1 MRAELTEVD
10 FRKVSE
16 FTESKQRVEHE
27 AVKSRQ
33 IRKFERLKNERN
45 KTVNSAKSGTT
56 PSKNSVK
63 DKWVINLSS
72 RNLKADEVSVLE
84 KGLNFA
90 VSPDTLPVKDVIIA
104 TESVCKE
111 LPGNKAAELR
121 ARVVNIVKTSKTPLV
136 T

>member
-1 MRAELTEVD
+1 M
-10 FRKVSE
+10 SE

-33 IRKFERLKNERN
+33 IRQFERLKNERI

-72 RNLKADEVSVLE
+72 RDLKTDEISVLE
-84 KGLNFA
+84 KGLNF
-90 VSPDTLPVKDVIIA
+90 VVCPDTLPVKDVIIA
-104 TESVCKE
+104 TESMCKE
-111 LPGNKAAELR
+111 LPGNKAVELR
-121 ARVVNIVKTSKTPLV
+121 APVVNIVKTLKPPLV

>member
-1 MRAELTEVD
+1 MKGYKAQNIIKKAERALLNERIRQTNFTLGILKRKHQDIEQKLRAELTEVD

-16 FTESKQRVEHE
+16 FTELKQRVEHE

-72 RNLKADEVSVLE
+72 RNLKADEV
-84 KGLNFA
+84 
-90 VSPDTLPVKDVIIA
+90 
-104 TESVCKE
+104 
-111 LPGNKAAELR
+111 
-121 ARVVNIVKTSKTPLV
+121 
-136 T
+136 